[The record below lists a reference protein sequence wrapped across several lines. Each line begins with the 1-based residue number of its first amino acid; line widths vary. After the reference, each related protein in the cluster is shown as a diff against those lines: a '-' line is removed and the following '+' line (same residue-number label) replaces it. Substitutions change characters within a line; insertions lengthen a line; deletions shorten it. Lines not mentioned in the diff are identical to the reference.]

1 MSEKE
6 QLIIEIKK
14 QIELLKQEI
23 KDKKKVLDSLLQQLD
38 DIEENENGEY
48 NGE

>member
-38 DIEENENGEY
+38 DIEENDNGE
-48 NGE
+48 